1 VAPDREPVFKKFD
14 SIGQHD
20 DDCRQDDGSK
30 RERMALQPGLA
41 MQLQSNAVSVSRT
54 AIFSIKQILEPAAWV
69 TYSSAGE
76 YGNVVGNPLA
86 GGFTFHRALV
96 SHGIN
101 RLAQQYL
108 FACNAPDENK
118 PRDRKWRAAR
128 DDFIFFSIIA
138 Q

>member
-1 VAPDREPVFKKFD
+1 
-14 SIGQHD
+14 
-20 DDCRQDDGSK
+20 
-30 RERMALQPGLA
+30 M
-41 MQLQSNAVSVSRT
+41 
-54 AIFSIKQILEPAAWV
+54 
-69 TYSSAGE
+69 TYSSAVE

-86 GGFTFHRALV
+86 GGFRSSGALV
-96 SHGIN
+96 CHGFN